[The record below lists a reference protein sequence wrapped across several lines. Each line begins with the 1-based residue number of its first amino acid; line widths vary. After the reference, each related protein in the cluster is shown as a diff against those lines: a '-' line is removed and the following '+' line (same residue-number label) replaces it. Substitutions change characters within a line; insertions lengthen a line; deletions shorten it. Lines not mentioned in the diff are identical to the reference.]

1 MPPKTQTKRP
11 PPKRVP
17 PVKSTPITTAP
28 INQPIKPILKPVI
41 NKPILNSRT
50 RPMPKRVPPVKSTPI
65 ITKPIVSGPTSI
77 IPPKLPNTEP
87 IVQYKPIITP
97 TTTAPYSNSP
107 NITSSNLPNTTPETA
122 TNQDNTL
129 TYAILGAI
137 VVGFIILKN
146 KDI

>member
-11 PPKRVP
+11 PSNPNPKRVP
-17 PVKSTPITTAP
+17 SVKSTPIITTP
-28 INQPIKPILKPVI
+28 INQPSKPILKPVR
-41 NKPILNSRT
+41 NKPT
-50 RPMPKRVPPVKSTPI
+50 PKRPPPVKSTPI

-97 TTTAPYSNSP
+97 TTTAPYSNTP